1 MVVVIKGV
9 AVELPEAE
17 AQRLI
22 QLGYAHLLEV
32 ATVEPGGKFSS
43 TRTPRGQKQA
53 TGSKQRNSQ
62 SGLSKQAIK
71 PQSTR
76 TTGLKAQ
83 TPSGKESKSTRKG

>member
-22 QLGYAHLLEV
+22 QLGYAHPLEV

-53 TGSKQRNSQ
+53 TGSKPRNSQ
-62 SGLSKQAIK
+62 NASSKQATK
-71 PQSTR
+71 QRSTQ
-76 TTGLKAQ
+76 TMGLKAQ
-83 TPSGKESKSTRKG
+83 TPSGTESKSTRKG